1 MCSVYV
7 NGLRVVQLRPQE
19 SVLVGFYCETV
30 LRSLEV
36 MLFYTEVY
44 DFLSMLEFRET
55 TLIPPRFTDP
65 GRLLTDESFLC

>member
-1 MCSVYV
+1 
-7 NGLRVVQLRPQE
+7 
-19 SVLVGFYCETV
+19 V

-55 TLIPPRFTDP
+55 TLIPPRVTDP
-65 GRLLTDESFLC
+65 GLLLTDESFLCRLLAID